1 MTTITKNL
9 FQGTILAIR
18 SGPYLH
24 LSTRCEKMRNVADAS
39 CTQYRKARESFLI
52 KPSRT
57 AFPSGLKLN
66 FRKNMK
72 KKKKNVMAGRPS
84 PFHNRTKFAQ
94 SKKLKHRTPIDIR
107 GKTIKHQL
115 SRMCFYDF
123 FFSTTMIFLKEL
135 LQHWINKIFLIEIF
149 ARLMNNF
156 IFLGKTC
163 RCMQ

>member
-1 MTTITKNL
+1 MENLNQNEIFTK
-9 FQGTILAIR
+9 
-18 SGPYLH
+18 YLH
-24 LSTRCEKMRNVADAS
+24 NI
-39 CTQYRKARESFLI
+39 TQKTEAKKKKKKKKKKRKKKKI
-52 KPSRT
+52 K
-57 AFPSGLKLN
+57 K
-66 FRKNMK
+66 KKKKK

-135 LQHWINKIFLIEIF
+135 LQH
-149 ARLMNNF
+149 
-156 IFLGKTC
+156 
-163 RCMQ
+163 

>member
-1 MTTITKNL
+1 
-9 FQGTILAIR
+9 
-18 SGPYLH
+18 
-24 LSTRCEKMRNVADAS
+24 MRNVADAS

-52 KPSRT
+52 KPSIT
-57 AFPSGLKLN
+57 DFPSVIKLN
-66 FRKNMK
+66 FRNNIKKK

-135 LQHWINKIFLIEIF
+135 LQH
-149 ARLMNNF
+149 
-156 IFLGKTC
+156 
-163 RCMQ
+163 